1 MDSEPRP
8 PQVLAPQN
16 LVTLGNLACGVVAM
30 LLCVTAVLENNP
42 HRLYEGG
49 LYLVLANLLDAVDG
63 KLARITGSASPLG
76 AQLDSLAD
84 AVTFGVAP
92 GILSISLLRVMGPG
106 LDIDM
111 HPRLMIIAPVIFS
124 CCAVL
129 RLARFNVDH
138 ESEDLTKD
146 HAHFI
151 GLPSPGAAALPIAL
165 VLFFFGVEDTKL
177 FTIDGEVLFALQYW
191 SLVIIPFLLMGLGLL
206 MVSRVP
212 YPHFFAW
219 MTRSR
224 RPVKTLAK
232 FVVLFGLLF
241 LEPELA
247 MVFMAGLFVFVPLI
261 RDLPSMFRKSQVPP
275 NSH

>member
-8 PQVLAPQN
+8 PQVLSPQN
-16 LVTLGNLACGVVAM
+16 LVTLGNLACGVIAM
-30 LLCVTAVLENNP
+30 LLCVTAVLENDP
-42 HRLYEGG
+42 KRLYEGG

-106 LDIDM
+106 LDINM

-138 ESEDLTKD
+138 ESEDLTTD

-165 VLFFFGVEDTKL
+165 VLFFFGVEDIKI
-177 FTIDGEVLFALQYW
+177 FTLDEHVLYGLQYW
-191 SLVIIPFLLMGLGLL
+191 SLVMIPFLLMGLGLL

-232 FVVLFGLLF
+232 FVVLFALLF

-261 RDLPSMFRKSQVPP
+261 RDLPSMFRKTQVPP

>member
-1 MDSEPRP
+1 MDSESRP
-8 PQVLAPQN
+8 PQVLSPQN
-16 LVTLGNLACGVVAM
+16 LVTLGNLACGVVAI
-30 LLCVTAVLENNP
+30 LLCVTAVLENDPN
-42 HRLYEGG
+42 RLYEGG

-84 AVTFGVAP
+84 CVTFGVAP
-92 GILSISLLRVMGPG
+92 AVLSITLLRVMGPE
-106 LDIDM
+106 LDINM
-111 HPRLMIIAPVIFS
+111 HPRLMVVAPVVFA
-124 CCAVL
+124 CCGVL

-138 ESEDLTKD
+138 ESDDLTSD

-151 GLPSPGAAALPIAL
+151 GLPSPGAASLPIAL
-165 VLFFFGVEDTKL
+165 VLFFFGVDDIKIFDVPEEIAYSVK
-177 FTIDGEVLFALQYW
+177 YW
-191 SLVIIPFLLMGLGLL
+191 SLVSVPILLIGLGLL

-212 YPHFFAW
+212 YPHFFSW

-232 FVVLFGLLF
+232 FVVLLGLLF

-247 MVFMAGLFVFVPLI
+247 MVLMAVLFVFVPLL
-261 RDLPSMFRKSQVPP
+261 RDLPSLWRKGTVPP

>member
-8 PQVLAPQN
+8 PQVLSPQN

-30 LLCVTAVLENNP
+30 LLCVTAVLENDP

-92 GILSISLLRVMGPG
+92 GILSISLLRIMGPG
-106 LDIDM
+106 LDINM

-138 ESEDLTKD
+138 ESEDLTTD

-165 VLFFFGVEDTKL
+165 VLFFFGVEDIEL
-177 FTIDGEVLFALQYW
+177 FTIDADVIFALQYW
-191 SLVIIPFLLMGLGLL
+191 SLVVIPFLLMGLGLL

-232 FVVLFGLLF
+232 FIVLFGLLF

-247 MVFMAGLFVFVPLI
+247 MVFMAGLFVFVPLV

>member
-1 MDSEPRP
+1 LS
-8 PQVLAPQN
+8 PQN
-16 LVTLGNLACGVVAM
+16 LVTLGNLACGVIAM
-30 LLCVTAVLENNP
+30 LLCVTAVLENDP
-42 HRLYEGG
+42 KRLYEGG

-92 GILSISLLRVMGPG
+92 GILAISLLRVMGPG
-106 LDIDM
+106 LEINM
-111 HPRLMIIAPVIFS
+111 HPRLMIIAPVIYS
-124 CCAVL
+124 CCAAL

-138 ESEDLTKD
+138 ESEDLTID

-151 GLPSPGAAALPIAL
+151 GLPTPGAAALPIAL
-165 VLFFFGVEDTKL
+165 VLFFFGVEDIKI
-177 FTIDGEVLFALQYW
+177 FTVEESILFAVQYW
-191 SLVIIPFLLMGLGLL
+191 SLVVIPFLLVGLGLL

-232 FVVLFGLLF
+232 FVVLFALLF

-247 MVFMAGLFVFVPLI
+247 MVFMACLFVFIPLI
-261 RDLPSMFRKSQVPP
+261 RDLPSLFRKKQVPP
-275 NSH
+275 NAH